1 MSNFLGDIDGKVSGN
16 KFFGKE
22 KGTITMMIA
31 ALVIFVVDL
40 IQVVDGDWFY
50 ATISIL
56 WGAAIAFCIAFGA
69 IMKKENFIKLGV
81 LLESPFVID
90 ALLNAS
96 SRIAGLTFEF
106 SAWLGLFDLMLS
118 LGLLCV
124 AAGFVIWALEKFLEV
139 KIPAGIVTLLA
150 IIAACLFFV
159 GFIFGII
166 CCIDFSDFSTYFV
179 FSPLALIAS
188 DLLFF
193 CEYSRER

>member
-40 IQVVDGDWFY
+40 IQVVDADWFY
-50 ATISIL
+50 ATVSIL
-56 WGAAIAFCIAFGA
+56 WGAAIAFCISFGA
-69 IMKKENFIKLGV
+69 VMKKENFIKLGV
-81 LLESPFVID
+81 LLESPFLI
-90 ALLNAS
+90 NAFVNS
-96 SRIAGLTFEF
+96 ASRFSGLTFEF
-106 SAWLGLFDLMLS
+106 SVWYGLFNLVMA
-118 LGLLCV
+118 LGWLCA
-124 AAGFVIWALEKFLEV
+124 AAGFVMWALEKFLEV
-139 KIPAGIVTLLA
+139 KIPAGIITLLA
-150 IIAACLFFV
+150 IIAAVIFFV

-166 CCIDFSDFSTYFV
+166 NCIDISKFETYYV
-179 FSPLALIAS
+179 FNPIALIAA